1 MAGRRGR
8 VAKGPEVTVGA
19 TGSFAL
25 QLWQLKKAAGDPS
38 YDRMRAEFGA
48 SASKSALSEAARGRR
63 LPSWQI
69 TWEFVRPLAVGAL
82 GQDPRAARQ
91 AWRLKWEAAAAQ
103 PGLAATVIPGDR
115 STFVSDLD
123 IPDGTRVGVGGRIVK
138 TWALRNSGTVAWVGR
153 YLRRAAS
160 FGPDE
165 CVTPAEVPIPATR
178 PGEEVRVSVD
188 VRLPSA
194 LGYQQVYWKMVDGTG
209 RLMLPGQRAVFF
221 LLDVV

>member
-1 MAGRRGR
+1 MT
-8 VAKGPEVTVGA
+8 KGPEVTVGA
-19 TGSFAL
+19 TGSFAH

-48 SASKSALSEAARGRR
+48 LASKSALSDAARGHR
-63 LPSWQI
+63 LPSWDI
-69 TWEFVRPLAVGAL
+69 TWEFVRPLAVGVL
-82 GQDPRAARQ
+82 GQDPRTVGR

-103 PGLAATVIPGDR
+103 PDLAVAAIPGDR

-123 IPDGTRVGVGGRIVK
+123 VPDGTPVRAGGRIVK
-138 TWALRNSGTVAWVGR
+138 TWALRNSGTVPWTGR

-165 CVTPAEVPIPATR
+165 CVTPAEVPIPATQ

-188 VRLPSA
+188 VRMPSTP
-194 LGYQQVYWKMVDGTG
+194 GYHQVYWKMVDATG

-221 LLDVV
+221 LLRVT